1 MNERDFKTPFC
12 RSKCTGSHPLSPT
25 VAGQIAL
32 QPEVERV
39 CTLQSLRPVSEKQER
54 HGSFIPANPRIITR
68 VAVFQKIQSTVSPV
82 RGQST
87 VR

>member
-1 MNERDFKTPFC
+1 M
-12 RSKCTGSHPLSPT
+12 SS
-25 VAGQIAL
+25 
-32 QPEVERV
+32 
-39 CTLQSLRPVSEKQER
+39 LQSLRPVSEKQEK

-68 VAVFQKIQSTVSPV
+68 VAVFQKIQRTVSPV